1 MSQIRRQSIISSVMV
16 YFGFALGFFNTWLFT
31 KEGGFTKEQYGL
43 TGIFI
48 AVANLMFSLANLGMP
63 SYIYKFYPYYNDNL
77 DKRRNDILTW
87 ALLVSL
93 IGFCFVVIGGIYF
106 KDLIIYKFGKNS
118 PEFVKYYNWI
128 FPFGLGLTLYSILE
142 SYAWQLKKSVFTNF
156 LREVQFRAFT
166 TILIVFT
173 FIGWLGK
180 FDLFIKIYSFTYLGI
195 ALLLLVYLLA
205 KGYVHLTFKVSIV
218 TKKYLKKILNLI
230 KFIYGGTLV
239 YAVANVFDT
248 ILLASVSANGLAAV
262 AVYSLAQNMAS
273 LIQAPQRGIIS
284 SSLSAL
290 SQAWK
295 DKDLTRINR
304 IYKQSSIN
312 QLIFATGMF
321 ALIWLN
327 FSDGIFTFKLQSGYL
342 DAKWVFFFIGLMRIV
357 DMGTGVNSQ
366 IIATSTL
373 WKFEF
378 FTGIILLLI
387 TLPLNYILTKYYFD
401 VAGPAIANLFTF
413 SVYNAIRFWYLKKKF
428 NMQPFTKE
436 TGYTILLGIAAF
448 YGCYFLFD
456 KYHGFVWLV
465 VRSTCFI
472 AIYATGTLLL
482 NLSSDILPVWKSL
495 LRKVGITPPLRHRGE
510 F

>member
-16 YFGFALGFFNTWLFT
+16 YFGFALGFFNTYLFT
-31 KEGGFTKEQYGL
+31 KEGGFSKEEYGL

-63 SYIYKFYPYYNDNL
+63 SYIFKFYPYYNDNL
-77 DKRRNDILTW
+77 DKRKNDILTW
-87 ALLVSL
+87 ALLVAL
-93 IGFCFVVIGGIYF
+93 GGFCFVVIGGIYF

-118 PEFVKYYNWI
+118 PEFVKYYYWI

-142 SYAWQLKKSVFTNF
+142 SYAWQLKKSIFTNF

-173 FIGWLGK
+173 FIGLLGE
-180 FDLFIKIYSFTYLGI
+180 FDLFIKIYSFTYLAI
-195 ALLLLVYLLA
+195 ALILLVYLLS
-205 KGYVHLTFKVSIV
+205 KGYIHLTFKVSVV
-218 TKKYLKKILNLI
+218 TKKYSKKILTLI

-239 YAVANVFDT
+239 YAIAGVFDT
-248 ILLASVSANGLAAV
+248 ILLASVSTNGLIAV
-262 AVYSLAQNMAS
+262 AIYSLAQNMAS

-284 SSLSAL
+284 SSIAAL
-290 SQAWK
+290 AQAWK
-295 DKDLTRINR
+295 DKDHNRIKR

-312 QLIFATGMF
+312 QLIFSVGMF

-327 FSDGIFTFKLQSGYL
+327 FSDGIFTFHLQSGYL
-342 DAKWVFFFIGLMRIV
+342 DARWVFFFIGLMRIV

-378 FTGIILLLI
+378 FTGIILLIL

-401 VAGPAIANLFTF
+401 IVGPAIANLITF
-413 SVYNAIRFWYLKKKF
+413 SVYNAIRFWYLQKKF

-436 TGYTILLGIAAF
+436 TLYTIILGITAF
-448 YGCYFLFD
+448 YCCYFLFD
-456 KYHGFVWLV
+456 RYTGFLWLV
-465 VRSTCFI
+465 TRSTCFI
-472 AIYATGTLLL
+472 AIYASGTLLL
-482 NLSSDILPVWKSL
+482 KLSSDILPVWNTILKKL
-495 LRKVGITPPLRHRGE
+495 GKKRGE
-510 F
+510 VPLP